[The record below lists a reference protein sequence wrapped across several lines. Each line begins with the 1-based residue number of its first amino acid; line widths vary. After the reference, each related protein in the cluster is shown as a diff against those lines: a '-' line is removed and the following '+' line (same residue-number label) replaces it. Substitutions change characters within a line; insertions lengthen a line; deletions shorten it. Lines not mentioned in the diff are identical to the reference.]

1 MHNKLIVKFSNERLL
16 TPSGLSLVGS
26 ILGKSKFVKKLN
38 HVKVG
43 KDYSEYQIK
52 NGDILLTYIGLLT
65 QGKTSFE
72 SVNEMKDDPEFY
84 RYALGIFWTNLDW
97 TDEEVIACYH
107 AHGECEQYHS
117 EIKTDILPVP

>member
-1 MHNKLIVKFSNERLL
+1 MHKKLIVKFSNGRIL
-16 TPSGLSLVGS
+16 TSSGLSLVGS

-52 NGDILLTYIGLLT
+52 NGDILLTFIGLPT

-72 SVNEMKDDPEFY
+72 S
-84 RYALGIFWTNLDW
+84 
-97 TDEEVIACYH
+97 
-107 AHGECEQYHS
+107 
-117 EIKTDILPVP
+117 